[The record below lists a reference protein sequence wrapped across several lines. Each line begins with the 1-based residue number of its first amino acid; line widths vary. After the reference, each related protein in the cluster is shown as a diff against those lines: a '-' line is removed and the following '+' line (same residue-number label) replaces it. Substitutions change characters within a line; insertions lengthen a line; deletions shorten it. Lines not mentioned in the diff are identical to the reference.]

1 MAAETVKRVASLAS
15 AAFEKYQKELHRF
28 LVRRLRDRQDAAD
41 LAQEV
46 YLRLVRV
53 ENSEWVRKP
62 QAYVYGVASHVVSE
76 FRMRSE
82 KDWVTFDSEAVER
95 LADHPAHLPPD
106 ELAEQ
111 LGLERQLEEVL
122 GELPPTHLAVLLL
135 HKRDGLSYEA
145 VAEQLGISVH
155 TVQKYLYQAK
165 TRVRAR
171 WKQMDKEDA
180 R

>member
-1 MAAETVKRVASLAS
+1 
-15 AAFEKYQKELHRF
+15 
-28 LVRRLRDRQDAAD
+28 RRLRDRQDAAD

-46 YLRLVRV
+46 YLRLLRV
-53 ENSEWVRKP
+53 PNGEWVKKP

-76 FRMRSE
+76 YRMRSE
-82 KDWVTFDSEAVER
+82 KAWVTYDSEAVDRVAE
-95 LADHPAHLPPD
+95 HPEQAVPD
-106 ELAEQ
+106 ELTMQ
-111 LGLERQLEEVL
+111 LALERQLEGIL
-122 GELPPTHLAVLLL
+122 SELPPTHLAVLLL

-145 VAEQLGISVH
+145 VAERLGISIH

-171 WKQMDKEDA
+171 WKQMDREDS